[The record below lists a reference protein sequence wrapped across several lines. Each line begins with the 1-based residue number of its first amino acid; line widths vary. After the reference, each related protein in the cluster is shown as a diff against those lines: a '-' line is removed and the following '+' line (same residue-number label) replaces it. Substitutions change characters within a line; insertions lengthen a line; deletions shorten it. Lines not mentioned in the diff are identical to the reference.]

1 MATSSKVALLAAVAL
16 AGIAGGAALNA
27 QDRPESLLPPGFN
40 QPVPQPS
47 ETPTPQPSDEPAA
60 PPPPPTVPG
69 AQPLPAPGEQPVGNA
84 QDAATDAPPAYQL
97 PDYARRSLD
106 RVGVGGVEGL
116 PADAFGRADGRFLQ
130 RLMRLTEAPLAS
142 RWLSILLRRTL
153 VSAVDTPRN
162 ANGAD
167 FAAER
172 AWLLIRM
179 GEATAARAVVQGVD
193 SDNATPKLMQV
204 TMQAA
209 LATGDPAAMC
219 PYAEAGLGKTREAG
233 WVLARAM
240 CFAMAG
246 EPAQATAAIGA
257 AKRRGVGRGIDLA
270 LAEKVVGAGAQGRRA
285 VTIEWPGVDGLTAW
299 RWGLSAA
306 TGVEVPEDMM
316 ATAGR
321 QVRYWH
327 ALSPI
332 YLASARAADAELAAA
347 QGVLSNL
354 ALVDLYGE
362 VEDQEESGTAAG
374 GIARDLRQAYAG
386 GSGEDRLSALK
397 GLWDEPAG
405 ATGKYARLV
414 LTARAAARVRPSEGA
429 EEADRLVASMLTAGL
444 DRAARRWLA
453 VAPVGGDAWAM
464 LTVAEPRGRALTYAQ
479 VDDYDG
485 SAAKQAML
493 FAGLAGLGRLNAD
506 EVARGADD
514 LGLNLAG
521 GDAWSRAIDAAARA
535 DQPGTVVL
543 LCAAG
548 MQTSDWR
555 GVSPAMLFR
564 MVAALR
570 ATGLEGYGRMIAAEA
585 ITRLPA

>member
-1 MATSSKVALLAAVAL
+1 MATFNRGALLTATAL
-16 AGIAGGAALNA
+16 AIAGIAAALNA
-27 QDRPESLLPPGFN
+27 QDRPESLLPPGFS

-47 ETPTPQPSDEPAA
+47 ESPTAEPNEAPA
-60 PPPPPTVPG
+60 TPPPPPSVSG
-69 AQPLPAPGEQPVGNA
+69 AQPVSGEDVPTTGNT
-84 QDAATDAPPAYQL
+84 QDAAAAPPAYQL

-106 RVGVGGVEGL
+106 RVGVDGAEGL
-116 PADAFGRADGRFLQ
+116 PANAFGRADGRFLQ
-130 RLMRLTEAPLAS
+130 RLMRVTEAPVAS

-219 PYAEAGLGKTREAG
+219 PYAENGLAKTREAG

-246 EPAQATAAIGA
+246 EPAQASAAIGA

-306 TGVEVPEDMM
+306 TGVEVPEDML

-321 QVRYWH
+321 RVRYWH

-332 YLASARAADAELAAA
+332 YLASQRAADAELAAA

-374 GIARDLRQAYAG
+374 GIARDLRQAYTGATA
-386 GSGEDRLSALK
+386 EDRLNALK
-397 GLWDEPAG
+397 GLWDEPED

-414 LTARAAARVRPSEGA
+414 LTARAAARVRPSAGA
-429 EEADRLVASMLTAGL
+429 AEADRMVAAMLTAGL

-453 VAPVGGDAWAM
+453 VATAGGDAWAM
-464 LTVAEPRGRALTYAQ
+464 LTVADPRGRALSYST
-479 VDDYDG
+479 VDDYGG
-485 SAAKQAML
+485 STAKKRML
-493 FAGLAGLGRLNAD
+493 FAGLAGLGRLSSGEIAS
-506 EVARGADD
+506 GAAD
-514 LGLNLAG
+514 LGLDLTG

-535 DQPGTVVL
+535 DQPGTVAL

-548 MQTSDWR
+548 MQTGDWR
-555 GVSPAMLFR
+555 GVDPAMLFR
-564 MVAALR
+564 MVGALR

-585 ITRLPA
+585 IARLPA